1 MPGCENSSGNNAPA
15 IPAAQDDSSTR
26 QMSPAPRLP
35 PLHGSSPTP
44 ARKGR
49 VQTPSLDTSVRTTRL
64 AQQCSQVHPNRHLEA
79 WICINF
85 FRPLVPP
92 SEPHRQNNLLA
103 NLRTRSVGSKPL
115 PISAPRPRVTRHPPP
130 PPSHRRHSPNHFR
143 QRTAECHAC
152 ASAGMGREQPGLVRM
167 GRCSI
172 TANVDFTAIQ
182 AAGEAGG
189 LETED
194 FLTQSQF
201 LTRIAAQTWKSEGS
215 FGEWT
220 AERARQFQT
229 LTHPELM
236 GRSFRVPVTGRN
248 LVFGTPAC
256 T

>member
-1 MPGCENSSGNNAPA
+1 
-15 IPAAQDDSSTR
+15 
-26 QMSPAPRLP
+26 
-35 PLHGSSPTP
+35 
-44 ARKGR
+44 
-49 VQTPSLDTSVRTTRL
+49 
-64 AQQCSQVHPNRHLEA
+64 
-79 WICINF
+79 
-85 FRPLVPP
+85 
-92 SEPHRQNNLLA
+92 
-103 NLRTRSVGSKPL
+103 
-115 PISAPRPRVTRHPPP
+115 
-130 PPSHRRHSPNHFR
+130 
-143 QRTAECHAC
+143 
-152 ASAGMGREQPGLVRM
+152 MGREQPGLVRM